1 MPEFSALSDRGTT
14 SDTITDFLR
23 DAILTGG
30 FGDGAELNQTA
41 LAKHFGVSRVP
52 IREALRQLQAEGLV
66 TSRTHRRI
74 VVTTLTV
81 DMVAE
86 LLDVRRLLE
95 IRLLQLSAPHLDHDA
110 ITNLR
115 SLCSDMNTPR
125 SHAHWLE
132 LNRVFHRR
140 LCGHSDAS
148 YMMELAESIAR
159 RVERYLH
166 LGDPLERM
174 LEANEEH
181 HAMVDLVAV
190 GKLDAACAALDI
202 HISRTRAKVIDLL
215 DRGRADPAGTL
226 TPRLPAS
233 DARDCDTAVIGLD
246 VGAQDRGARQRR
258 PQEVA
263 DGYV

>member
-1 MPEFSALSDRGTT
+1 MKEGSVPEFSALSDRGTT

-30 FGDGAELNQTA
+30 FGDGAQLNQTA

-66 TSRTHRRI
+66 TSRTHRQT
-74 VVTTLTV
+74 VVTTLSV

-95 IRLLQLSAPHLDHDA
+95 IRLLQLSAPHLGHDA

-115 SLCSDMNTPR
+115 GLCSDMNTPD

-132 LNRVFHRR
+132 LNRAFHRQ
-140 LCGHSDAS
+140 LCGQADAS
-148 YMMELAESIAR
+148 YMMELAESLSR

-166 LGDPLERM
+166 VGRKGDPLERTR
-174 LEANEEH
+174 EANEEH
-181 HAMVDLVAV
+181 HTIVDLVAH
-190 GKLDAACAALDI
+190 GKIDAACAALDT
-202 HISRTRAKVIDLL
+202 HISRTREKVIALL
-215 DRGRADPAGTL
+215 DRDRADPA
-226 TPRLPAS
+226 R
-233 DARDCDTAVIGLD
+233 
-246 VGAQDRGARQRR
+246 
-258 PQEVA
+258 
-263 DGYV
+263 Y